1 MSNIGKLVG
10 GFKTFKVTTF
20 AQKQDIIHHLVEQGQ
35 KPTTMVISCADL
47 RLSPAEIFASNPGEL
62 YVVSNVGGI
71 VPKHDTKG
79 INGILAAIEY
89 AVTILEVENIVILG
103 HAKCDSI
110 KMMMSEK
117 SLSGKGLSEAMKAW
131 FNVASEAR
139 DAVKKEMSNASEEEQ
154 HKACE
159 RESLVVSLSNLMEYP
174 YVAKRMKDKKLNVFG
189 WHFNIETGEIFSFDM
204 NTNFFESII

>member
-1 MSNIGKLVG
+1 MSNIGKLVS
-10 GFKTFKVTTF
+10 GFKTFKATTF
-20 AQKQDIIHHLVEQGQ
+20 AQKQDIIHHLVEQGH
-35 KPTTMVISCADL
+35 KPTTMVISCSDL
-47 RLSPAEIFASNPGEL
+47 RLAPAEIFAANPGDL
-62 YVVSNVGGI
+62 YLVSNIGGI

-89 AVTILEVENIVILG
+89 AVNTLEVENIVVLS

-110 KMMMSEK
+110 KMIMSEK
-117 SLSGKGLSEAMKAW
+117 SSSGKGLSEPMKAW
-131 FNVASEAR
+131 LSVAAEAR

-154 HKACE
+154 HAACE

-189 WHFNIETGEIFSFDM
+189 WHFNIETGEIASFDM
-204 NTNFFESII
+204 TTNFFESI